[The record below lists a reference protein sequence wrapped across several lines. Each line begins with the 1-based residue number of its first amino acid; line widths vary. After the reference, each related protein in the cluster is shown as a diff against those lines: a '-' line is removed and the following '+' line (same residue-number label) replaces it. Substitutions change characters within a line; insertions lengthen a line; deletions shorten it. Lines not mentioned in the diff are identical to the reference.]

1 MNGVQKAA
9 KLRRVKKRIVK
20 LKEFYKH
27 VAVYV
32 VVHLFIIGRR
42 VYLDVSHGDTFIEA
56 LTSGGNYR
64 LFFWWSVFLILHAF
78 KIYRL
83 DFLFGKN
90 WEQRQIAKEMN
101 NDKIDK

>member
-9 KLRRVKKRIVK
+9 KLRRVKKRIAT

-32 VVHLFIIGRR
+32 IVHLFLMGRR
-42 VYLDVSHGDTFIEA
+42 MYLDVSRGDTLMEA

-64 LFFWWSVFLILHAF
+64 LFFWWSFILVLHAF
-78 KIYRL
+78 KTYRL

-90 WEQRQIAKEMN
+90 WEQRKIAEEMN
-101 NDKIDK
+101 KDSNL

>member
-32 VVHLFIIGRR
+32 IVHLVIIGRR
-42 VYLDVSHGDTFIEA
+42 MYLDISRGDTVIET
-56 LTSGGNYR
+56 LTSADNYR
-64 LFFWWSVFLILHAF
+64 LFFWWSVLLVLHAF

-90 WEQRQIAKEMN
+90 WEQRKIAEEMN
-101 NDKIDK
+101 KDTNL